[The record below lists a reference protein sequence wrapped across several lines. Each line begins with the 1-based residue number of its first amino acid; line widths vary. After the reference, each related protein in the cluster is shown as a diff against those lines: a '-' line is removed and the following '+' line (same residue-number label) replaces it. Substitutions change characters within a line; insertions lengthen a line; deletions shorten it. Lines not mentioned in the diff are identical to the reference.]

1 MAEFI
6 DLRLMFETNRLL
18 DRLLERR
25 GLRWFLASE
34 GPRLFELEKSKIDL
48 VVEAG
53 VQALRRQGHAPLAST
68 VEHCRKQIRRTLIRL
83 IAEAMLA
90 TGC

>member
-6 DLRLMFETNRLL
+6 DLRLMSTATQLL

-25 GLRWFLASE
+25 GLRWFLATE
-34 GPRLFELEKSKIDL
+34 GPRLLELERAKIDL

-53 VQALRRQGHAPLAST
+53 VQTLRRQGHDPLPLT
-68 VEHCRKQIRRTLIRL
+68 IEHCRKQVRRRLIRL

>member
-6 DLRLMFETNRLL
+6 DLRLLSDANRLL
-18 DRLLERR
+18 DQILERR
-25 GLRWFLASE
+25 GLRWFLTTE
-34 GPRLFELEKSKIDL
+34 GPRFFELEKSKIDL
-48 VVEAG
+48 VVESCLQKQRRAG
-53 VQALRRQGHAPLAST
+53 CEPLPST

-83 IAEAMLA
+83 LAEAMVA